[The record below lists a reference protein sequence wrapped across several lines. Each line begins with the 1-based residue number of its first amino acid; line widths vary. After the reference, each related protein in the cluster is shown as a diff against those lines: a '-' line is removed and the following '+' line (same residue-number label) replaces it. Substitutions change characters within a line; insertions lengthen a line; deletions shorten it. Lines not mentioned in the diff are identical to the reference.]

1 MKTRLIVFIICFSLA
16 SVMQAQ
22 EKDKSNSFLLS
33 ASAGISG
40 EFKPALSLKVIYS
53 HEYSYFFAIGVGT
66 GVNYQNY
73 RSQNEIDSYSLDLP
87 VFVNIRGNFK
97 SNSSSTVMPYYSLN
111 FGLFFN
117 LMKSDYE
124 CTVMKPTVGDYN
136 GSYTEKILR
145 YYEGL
150 FLAPSVVKNALRSAL
165 LFAKAYSKL
174 GFETLPDG
182 KTPPYDIIC
191 SLKLD
196 SADRLIDFCGAI
208 QEISPID
215 SNVVPM
221 PWAMPGYQDEV
232 IMAAGTFV
240 QGASIELSA
249 DSPIEEPFI
258 AYIQGALTYE
268 HAILAVEHT
277 LVKTV
282 K

>member
-53 HEYSYFFAIGVGT
+53 HEYNYFFAIGVGT

-97 SNSSSTVMPYYSLN
+97 SNSSSKVMPYYSLN

-150 FLAPSVVKNALRSAL
+150 FLAPEIGISINNICIGVEFLYGTTKEEQYIDYIYYTNDISSYKSKPSYVV
-165 LFAKAYSKL
+165 
-174 GFETLPDG
+174 
-182 KTPPYDIIC
+182 
-191 SLKLD
+191 SLK
-196 SADRLIDFCGAI
+196 
-208 QEISPID
+208 
-215 SNVVPM
+215 
-221 PWAMPGYQDEV
+221 
-232 IMAAGTFV
+232 FV
-240 QGASIELSA
+240 QKL
-249 DSPIEEPFI
+249 
-258 AYIQGALTYE
+258 
-268 HAILAVEHT
+268 
-277 LVKTV
+277 
-282 K
+282 